1 MKKFIGTLVLCSSIV
16 AFAGWESLVAG
27 VNFGSR
33 DSGFFV
39 LTGGRLNNGS
49 SNLFINGMLGLAG
62 TPELTGNDIH
72 FEGGLLEQDG
82 VQSLVDGDFRLSAG
96 GVIALTGSQSLHAQ
110 ASSSFF
116 GIAVSGTGNV
126 VDGILKLTAP
136 ITLADSTAELTIG
149 VENSLTQNIV
159 LNGGTL
165 TLSSDLRLTKNAAIV
180 GSGTVNQQ
188 DFQIFAGDIT
198 TTITNITNNITYVNG
213 TGPVTPTVDD
223 DAPPAVLTEG
233 TQTDG
238 QVVTL
243 TNSQCFVMHGKPINI
258 TAKDVV
264 IDGAGGSIVFVGA
277 VGQSVGL
284 GSQGGPL
291 FNVAANTSVTLRN
304 LTLTNITQDSFA
316 LGNGATVALDENVT
330 LDFGSDVFLTS
341 GTLKI
346 VNSSTLLGSSNV
358 VRMRGI
364 NGKKK
369 LVLSPTNGNQTTLID
384 LNNHSL
390 ALQNMELIGT
400 QFVTPNGRMASVA
413 LTGGSTVDISAS
425 TALNFD
431 VEDVNNSLVLTQ
443 DGLTLS
449 GAFSFDGLAAENIL
463 AVRFAL
469 NVSIADKHVT
479 MIDAS
484 GNVSYVPVK
493 KGNPLVVFDGDT
505 GLFLTNQATLAG
517 LIFEDQSVTIAN
529 GLNTNTNGFVIDQN
543 SFLMGLDLEIL
554 CHPIKQQSARFA
566 LEARS
571 MTGLGID
578 QGFVRARKASTP
590 PVLTAFCK
598 MLEHKRAN
606 KPVAKARPIVKPQ
619 VTQAKVNAALAKNKK
634 YSKMLTRSPEGFMP
648 EDLDCE
654 YVRSFAPPSEYVRRV
669 VGTTVTNAT
678 VESGAAL
685 YKGAVVYD
693 FQTASN
699 SVCTVTMEAGAVL
712 NQLPGSTLYVDN
724 AHNLNVTGFGNKL
737 VVTGDAVIDLSSIS
751 FDDKAPSSLVIHC
764 DRVGAALPAITLS
777 GKLDLPANAA
787 CLLEGVGS
795 VVLAD
800 GSVISLNGTADNQP
814 VFSVG
819 SGVVLSLAA
828 GAKAYVGGIGRF
840 EVVDAG
846 QLNVNKGATLSFA
859 DAPSSMVHSI
869 NFIMQRN
876 GLVTV
881 GGDADPGMLRFAG
894 NGDVSFAVNNSSLVI
909 GSSGRVAFN
918 MDAAGG
924 VQRGLLKAFTLNYAD
939 VVLRGRLEFGPNI
952 YDELFKD
959 LTTQISFTETKIAGE
974 GAVIAHNQNPV
985 SKAINDVSTSVAQ
998 QAVTAATL
1006 TGVGVAAIPA
1016 SIVSLVKRA

>member
-1 MKKFIGTLVLCSSIV
+1 M
-16 AFAGWESLVAG
+16 
-27 VNFGSR
+27 
-33 DSGFFV
+33 
-39 LTGGRLNNGS
+39 
-49 SNLFINGMLGLAG
+49 
-62 TPELTGNDIH
+62 
-72 FEGGLLEQDG
+72 
-82 VQSLVDGDFRLSAG
+82 
-96 GVIALTGSQSLHAQ
+96 
-110 ASSSFF
+110 
-116 GIAVSGTGNV
+116 
-126 VDGILKLTAP
+126 
-136 ITLADSTAELTIG
+136 
-149 VENSLTQNIV
+149 
-159 LNGGTL
+159 
-165 TLSSDLRLTKNAAIV
+165 
-180 GSGTVNQQ
+180 
-188 DFQIFAGDIT
+188 
-198 TTITNITNNITYVNG
+198 
-213 TGPVTPTVDD
+213 
-223 DAPPAVLTEG
+223 
-233 TQTDG
+233 
-238 QVVTL
+238 
-243 TNSQCFVMHGKPINI
+243 
-258 TAKDVV
+258 
-264 IDGAGGSIVFVGA
+264 VFVGA
-277 VGQSVGL
+277 VGQPVGL

-469 NVSIADKHVT
+469 NASIADKHVT

-751 FDDKAPSSLVIHC
+751 FDDSTASRLIIHC
-764 DRVGAALPAITLS
+764 DRVGGALPAINLS
-777 GKLDLPANAA
+777 GKLDLPANAS

-800 GSVISLNGTADNQP
+800 CSVISLNGTAEDNQP

-828 GAKAYVGGIGRF
+828 RAKAYVGGIGRF

-846 QLNVNKGATLSFA
+846 QLNVNNGATLIFA
-859 DAPSSMVHSI
+859 DAPSSMEHSI
-869 NFIMQRN
+869 NFIVQCN

-881 GGDADPGMLRFAG
+881 GGDADAGMLRFAG
-894 NGDVSFAVNNSSLVI
+894 NGDVSFAVNNSKLVI
-909 GSSGRVAFN
+909 GSSGRLAFN
-918 MDAAGG
+918 MDTEGA

-939 VVLRGRLEFGPNI
+939 IVLHGRLEFGPNEL
-952 YDELFKD
+952 DESFKD
-959 LTTQISFTETKIAGE
+959 LTTQISLTETKIAGE
-974 GAVIAHNQNPV
+974 GAVIARNQNPV
-985 SKAINDVSTSVAQ
+985 SNAVTDVSTSIAP
-998 QAVTAATL
+998 ATRL
-1006 TGVGVAAIPA
+1006 TGVAVAAIPA
-1016 SIVSLVKRA
+1016 RIVNLVKRA